1 MQARHAG
8 QHRRPGKRRS
18 HPHRPAGK
26 PATKQAATKQ
36 KPTKRRPA
44 RPKAKQVSPLRAIL
58 LRGRHSLALASLG
71 LLMMVAS
78 CATPRVGESPDHSL
92 ALVATDFA
100 SLPGWNKDRVSEAMP
115 ALQNTCAV
123 FARWPDDKPIGKLG
137 GQAADWRPACAA
149 VAAVQPGDD
158 AGAARFFMAHFQP
171 YRALDRT
178 TDQGLFTSYYET
190 EVNGARQRGGPYTV
204 PLYRAPDPAVTF
216 TRAEIDAGALK
227 GKGLEFMWLADP
239 VDVFDLQI
247 QGSGLVK
254 LPDGTVTRVGY
265 AGNNGHTFVPIARM
279 MLNEGVLPKGQ
290 ASMQGMRAWLKA
302 HPAEANIWMQKNPRY
317 IFFRE
322 LDSSAGMPTG
332 PSGAM
337 GVTLTP
343 TRSMAVDPA
352 FMPLGVP
359 VWLDTHAPDGSPLQ
373 RLMVAQDVGSAI
385 KGPIRGDLFWGTGET
400 ALEFAGRMKNSGRYY
415 VLLPKTVE
423 PRNTLTVE
431 LTSNGSN

>member
-18 HPHRPAGK
+18 RPHRPAGK
-26 PATKQAATKQ
+26 PATSKPKAAK
-36 KPTKRRPA
+36 KRVA
-44 RPKAKQVSPLRAIL
+44 RPKAKRAPIRAAL

-71 LLMMVAS
+71 LLMLVAS
-78 CATPRVGESPDHSL
+78 CATPRVGESPSHDL
-92 ALVATDFA
+92 ALVATDFE
-100 SLPGWNKDRVSEAMP
+100 SLPGWNTDRVSEAMP

-137 GQAADWRPACAA
+137 GQAVDWRPACAA
-149 VAAVQPGDD
+149 AAAVQPGDD
-158 AGAARFFMAHFQP
+158 AGASLFLTTYFQP

-204 PLYRAPDPAVTF
+204 PLYRAPDPAVSF
-216 TRAEIDAGALK
+216 TRTEIDGGALK

-254 LPDGTVTRVGY
+254 LPDGTVTRIGY
-265 AGNNGHTFVPIARM
+265 AGNNGHSFVPIARM
-279 MLNEGVLPKGQ
+279 MLNEGVLPKDQ

-302 HPAEANIWMQKNPRY
+302 HPVEAKVWMQKNPRY

-322 LDSSAGMPTG
+322 LDSSAGLPTG

-385 KGPIRGDLFWGTGET
+385 KGPIRGDLFWGTGAP

-415 VLLPKTVE
+415 VLLPKTVAT
-423 PRNTLTVE
+423 RNTLTVSE
-431 LTSNGSN
+431 LTTDGSN